1 MWAHFTFPLG
11 IWWAL
16 GRKQATSLSLG
27 FLLGRPLVGTRSD
40 SCSELGADDNAER
53 RTPCPVLLLPLCL
66 FWLLCLNL
74 ILYPP
79 SCLGPYGRTGMV
91 LGSLSWKGHLMVGL
105 QSRVLG

>member
-1 MWAHFTFPLG
+1 M
-11 IWWAL
+11 
-16 GRKQATSLSLG
+16 
-27 FLLGRPLVGTRSD
+27 
-40 SCSELGADDNAER
+40 
-53 RTPCPVLLLPLCL
+53 LLLPLCL